1 MDKQFNRELFTVD
14 EEKFVK
20 MTKEFTD
27 ATKWYYEPINSAR
40 VSEGYDE
47 EGEKRLFLKS
57 KSSHLLNGNG
67 KQSLPIRAGIG
78 GVTIGELSNEDWIKV
93 LNTCFPYRAGNMIL
107 NELEGEVYAAHS
119 EQYAIINIDEVFET
133 AKQVLH
139 LRFPNITYVCGSLS
153 PEFAFCEYSLANEQ
167 EVRDVYETALGETFE
182 KSLRLVAPTIRI
194 RTTGIGGSDVG
205 ILLGDNHYQT
215 VLDLYYNKIN
225 ELPVVDAPE
234 PDSAKE
240 YLFDFGHKM
249 EEFVAEQFEKRL
261 FWDKY
266 QSIFETKL
274 SEKYGEIINIT
285 DVKCV
290 RDTNM
295 YRCPECPALIADFD
309 FLIRFT
315 LDSGKVLEGIFECKT
330 SSPYQIAEKWTD
342 GYPEGYKD
350 QISDYMLVGDYDFA
364 VICCAADN
372 NYNNFYSHLEFRDE
386 ETDKRIMTAAS
397 EFWYNNVQTKTP
409 PQTVNT
415 DVQKTLITYIE
426 PNGNTADFSRNLVA
440 KHEIT
445 SYLANKSQEAVYRKK
460 ADEYKEKAEVNKSN
474 IAMLLQNREHGIL
487 KSDDGV
493 YYNIDCNVTEK
504 ASITAAQRKKLIKD
518 RPDLKDLIDSYTV
531 FSTSKSYKISKRK
544 EKKEDKK
551 KKAS

>member
-27 ATKWYYEPINSAR
+27 ATKWYCEPINSAR

-57 KSSHLLNGNG
+57 KCSHLLNGNG

-194 RTTGIGGSDVG
+194 CTSNTS
-205 ILLGDNHYQT
+205 
-215 VLDLYYNKIN
+215 
-225 ELPVVDAPE
+225 
-234 PDSAKE
+234 
-240 YLFDFGHKM
+240 
-249 EEFVAEQFEKRL
+249 
-261 FWDKY
+261 
-266 QSIFETKL
+266 
-274 SEKYGEIINIT
+274 
-285 DVKCV
+285 
-290 RDTNM
+290 
-295 YRCPECPALIADFD
+295 
-309 FLIRFT
+309 
-315 LDSGKVLEGIFECKT
+315 DSGANI
-330 SSPYQIAEKWTD
+330 
-342 GYPEGYKD
+342 
-350 QISDYMLVGDYDFA
+350 YMLVGDYDFA

-544 EKKEDKK
+544 ERKEDKK

>member
-153 PEFAFCEYSLANEQ
+153 PEFASCEYSLANEQ

-194 RTTGIGGSDVG
+194 CTSNTSDSGANIYPCLKCVDENGAFYSILAGSPLVAIHKGCNSIKKVRENLEMSMDMF
-205 ILLGDNHYQT
+205 
-215 VLDLYYNKIN
+215 KK
-225 ELPVVDAPE
+225 
-234 PDSAKE
+234 SAENLIRLTYIKVN
-240 YLFDFGHKM
+240 YPKQCFLNI
-249 EEFVAEQFEKRL
+249 AKRL
-261 FWDKY
+261 C
-266 QSIFETKL
+266 L
-274 SEKYGEIINIT
+274 
-285 DVKCV
+285 
-290 RDTNM
+290 
-295 YRCPECPALIADFD
+295 
-309 FLIRFT
+309 
-315 LDSGKVLEGIFECKT
+315 
-330 SSPYQIAEKWTD
+330 
-342 GYPEGYKD
+342 
-350 QISDYMLVGDYDFA
+350 
-364 VICCAADN
+364 
-372 NYNNFYSHLEFRDE
+372 
-386 ETDKRIMTAAS
+386 
-397 EFWYNNVQTKTP
+397 
-409 PQTVNT
+409 
-415 DVQKTLITYIE
+415 
-426 PNGNTADFSRNLVA
+426 
-440 KHEIT
+440 
-445 SYLANKSQEAVYRKK
+445 QEAEPQQPNSFTWR
-460 ADEYKEKAEVNKSN
+460 
-474 IAMLLQNREHGIL
+474 
-487 KSDDGV
+487 
-493 YYNIDCNVTEK
+493 
-504 ASITAAQRKKLIKD
+504 
-518 RPDLKDLIDSYTV
+518 
-531 FSTSKSYKISKRK
+531 
-544 EKKEDKK
+544 
-551 KKAS
+551 

>member
-1 MDKQFNRELFTVD
+1 MHVFDVNRKRRIPDVICNCADLTAPDGHLYTQDEIDVKSINNPDDSMSSIDWELQR
-14 EEKFVK
+14 K
-20 MTKEFTD
+20 
-27 ATKWYYEPINSAR
+27 N
-40 VSEGYDE
+40 
-47 EGEKRLFLKS
+47 
-57 KSSHLLNGNG
+57 
-67 KQSLPIRAGIG
+67 
-78 GVTIGELSNEDWIKV
+78 
-93 LNTCFPYRAGNMIL
+93 
-107 NELEGEVYAAHS
+107 
-119 EQYAIINIDEVFET
+119 
-133 AKQVLH
+133 
-139 LRFPNITYVCGSLS
+139 RFRKNVWES
-153 PEFAFCEYSLANEQ
+153 
-167 EVRDVYETALGETFE
+167 
-182 KSLRLVAPTIRI
+182 I

-544 EKKEDKK
+544 ERKEDKK